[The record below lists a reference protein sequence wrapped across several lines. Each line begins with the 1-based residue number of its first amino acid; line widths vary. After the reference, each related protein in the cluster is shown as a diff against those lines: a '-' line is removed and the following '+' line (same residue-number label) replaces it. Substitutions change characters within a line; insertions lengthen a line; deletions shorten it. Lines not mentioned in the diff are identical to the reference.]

1 MKNQITLRKNCL
13 PRRAIRD
20 PRRAGIATLWVV
32 LTITTLFAFLAIVVD
47 ITFVTL
53 AGQQLSAGAD
63 ASALAGVAQVRRSES
78 AARDQAVALALA
90 NVVNTDNI
98 QVRRNDANA
107 ATGDVVIGIYRRA
120 DRSFTPTTGS
130 QLPNAVRV
138 NALRTTGSAGG
149 QLSTLFGLSI
159 DVERNATAMIRGDI
173 GPGII
178 ALHPTDPC
186 TLDMRGTAGTF
197 SVENG
202 AVQVNS
208 SHGDAACHAGQPTM
222 EVEEVYVVGGT
233 DKKFEDQVDLDGEL
247 ITGAD
252 PIPDPLAALPEPTE
266 PPTISP
272 SHGNRTING
281 GVAVLQPGTY
291 NRLTINGGDVTFAP
305 GAYYFTDEVKITGG
319 TVVMRPGRYED
330 VSLTGGANITMLSGL
345 YYFTGELKVNGGNV
359 DATAGVML
367 FIGQT
372 GNLDVGGSGAFNIV
386 GMSPTVY
393 PNGPTVPAS
402 VRDIKVPIFQH
413 RDNTADAELN
423 GTPNWQMQGTVYV
436 PEGSLLVRGTPG
448 TFANGLIAG
457 SIEVRGTAD
466 VSIDYIDQ
474 FPRLPRTIFLVE

>member
-1 MKNQITLRKNCL
+1 
-13 PRRAIRD
+13 
-20 PRRAGIATLWVV
+20 VV

-120 DRSFTPTTGS
+120 DRSFTPTTGTR
-130 QLPNAVRV
+130 LPNAVRV
-138 NALRTTGSAGG
+138 NALRTTGSEGG

-178 ALHPTDPC
+178 ALHLTDPC

-197 SVENG
+197 SVQNG

-233 DKKFEDQVDLDGEL
+233 DKRFEDQVDLDGEL

-252 PIPDPLAALPEPTE
+252 PIPDPLAALPEPTL
-266 PPTISP
+266 P
-272 SHGNRTING
+272 SVNFGNRTINNG
-281 GVAVLQPGTY
+281 THTLQPGVY
-291 NRLTINGGDVTFAP
+291 NKLT
-305 GAYYFTDEVKITGG
+305 ITGG
-319 TVVMRPGRYED
+319 NVTFQ
-330 VSLTGGANITMLSGL
+330 SGL
-345 YYFTGELKVNGGNV
+345 YYFTGEFKHTGGNV
-359 DATAGVML
+359 DATSGVML
-367 FIGQT
+367 FIGPT
-372 GNLDVGGSGAFNIV
+372 GNLDIAGNGTFRID

-402 VRDIKVPIFQH
+402 VRDIKVPIFQS
-413 RDNTADAELN
+413 RSNTQQVELN
-423 GTPNWQMQGTVYV
+423 GTTNWQMGGTIYI
-436 PEGSLLVRGTPG
+436 PEGSLEVYGTPG

-457 SIEVRGTAD
+457 SIVVRGTAD

-474 FPRLPRTIFLVE
+474 FPRLPRKVFLVE